1 MSAIDR
7 DPRSG
12 LNSAVAAEL
21 RAERV
26 AQDITLEELYQ
37 RSGLGRS
44 TVHRALRAERLI
56 SIEALAAMS
65 AALGVSPATILERA
79 EKRMEAAPLPCWWS
93 LVVGAGGWASCCG
106 HDVLPLSSN
115 DPGGCCH
122 PRQPGAG
129 DR

>member
-79 EKRMEAAPLPCWWS
+79 EKRMEAAPPPPISDSVTTL
-93 LVVGAGGWASCCG
+93 
-106 HDVLPLSSN
+106 
-115 DPGGCCH
+115 
-122 PRQPGAG
+122 
-129 DR
+129 

>member
-1 MSAIDR
+1 MSAIDK

-26 AQDITLEELYQ
+26 AQDVTLEELHQ

-56 SIEALAAMS
+56 SIEALAAIS
-65 AALGVSPATILERA
+65 AALGVSATTILERA
-79 EKRMEAAPLPCWWS
+79 EKRLGAPP
-93 LVVGAGGWASCCG
+93 
-106 HDVLPLSSN
+106 
-115 DPGGCCH
+115 
-122 PRQPGAG
+122 PRQLAIA
-129 DR
+129 